1 MLTRVTK
8 GYHRDPPERL
18 LSIGAGRLKMAD
30 APPNCAPSLPAITK
44 GSATKVTK
52 GRKKKEFDAVEFW
65 SRPRLA
71 RTGLKAIK
79 GNEFKLPLIDPS
91 KGNTNPQ
98 GQTDKKAS
106 TKDQK
111 KPVPPKAPNARN
123 VRRPFPA
130 KKLSTCEAQQGAT
143 SGVSKDV
150 APDIKRKTGQDAGQA
165 AHPKKAVSPSAAVPV
180 SKIPRRSPLPA
191 IAKGKSAI
199 TENGAAVAQQHG
211 NPVAVM
217 EVAVQE
223 NTKIPVPLRVLTPPA
238 KVTAWVPSL
247 CGEVRRVDT
256 PSKSGK
262 LAAKMKEVNILPN
275 KLAPNKHSVE
285 QSGAVVSGTVLSG
298 TVVSGAKAEIHS
310 PATQEIL
317 ADIEKVYVHLRRL
330 RDATSA
336 EASFSNTDVTLPDLS
351 DKGVTRATPSAYVHH
366 LSDLMM
372 AFTDDIERDFKAAQS
387 DGRAMVRWL
396 QQDAKIVKANLEDEV
411 SKRDAEVKSLKDKI
425 KELQASS
432 AEADER
438 HQSLQ
443 AAISELTAKVEQ
455 THCEKD
461 DVMVD
466 LKCCQDDSD
475 AKTRE
480 IVNLRRDLKRKE
492 MAQKELKNENNVT
505 WLQYDF
511 MMIDNEALKKEV
523 TRLEELN
530 TESEARNKEMELSV
544 ELLQRQ
550 LAEQTK
556 STEDRPKGDGENIV
570 ENAEANTTI
579 AATSAEEKANEDLK
593 IKCLEQAL
601 LERNESIAEL
611 EKNIEQMR
619 TERDSAILQSQGE
632 QLENLQNAKRIKKL
646 EEDLKKKTCD
656 GVHVHRK
663 AVAAT
668 VEEPR
673 GKSLRDGGSNSCER
687 LLKEAQVM
695 ADALRKT
702 DGLDS
707 EKDLK
712 KQLSLKVNRTPST
725 IKEEEGAEA
734 KFDSKD
740 NEQVPADPVLEQE
753 RQRIVSSAV
762 RRLNGKPSAAKRRRR
777 RRKHVDLEAEVSG
790 LRQEVEENADESAF
804 GKTTRNVPAYKRHV
818 PSKGAVQMTGIQEGE
833 EDEKT
838 KHDAKTET
846 PMEDVPVERE
856 TPGTSAPG
864 VTSSKEQS
872 TRSPSD
878 SRFGRFSSKKL
889 LMMFKP
895 RKSKGD

>member
-1 MLTRVTK
+1 
-8 GYHRDPPERL
+8 
-18 LSIGAGRLKMAD
+18 MAD

-91 KGNTNPQ
+91 KGNTNLQ

-130 KKLSTCEAQQGAT
+130 KKLSTCEAQQGAAP
-143 SGVSKDV
+143 GVSKDV

-199 TENGAAVAQQHG
+199 TENDAAVAQQHG

-238 KVTAWVPSL
+238 KVTVWVPSL
-247 CGEVRRVDT
+247 FGEVRRVDT

-396 QQDAKIVKANLEDEV
+396 QQDAKT
-411 SKRDAEVKSLKDKI
+411 SRQGTWGMKSPREMPRGIFEIRRENRLHTGF
-425 KELQASS
+425 AF
-432 AEADER
+432 
-438 HQSLQ
+438 
-443 AAISELTAKVEQ
+443 
-455 THCEKD
+455 
-461 DVMVD
+461 
-466 LKCCQDDSD
+466 CCQDDSD

-530 TESEARNKEMELSV
+530 TE
-544 ELLQRQ
+544 
-550 LAEQTK
+550 
-556 STEDRPKGDGENIV
+556 
-570 ENAEANTTI
+570 
-579 AATSAEEKANEDLK
+579 
-593 IKCLEQAL
+593 
-601 LERNESIAEL
+601 
-611 EKNIEQMR
+611 
-619 TERDSAILQSQGE
+619 
-632 QLENLQNAKRIKKL
+632 
-646 EEDLKKKTCD
+646 
-656 GVHVHRK
+656 
-663 AVAAT
+663 
-668 VEEPR
+668 
-673 GKSLRDGGSNSCER
+673 
-687 LLKEAQVM
+687 
-695 ADALRKT
+695 
-702 DGLDS
+702 
-707 EKDLK
+707 
-712 KQLSLKVNRTPST
+712 
-725 IKEEEGAEA
+725 
-734 KFDSKD
+734 
-740 NEQVPADPVLEQE
+740 
-753 RQRIVSSAV
+753 
-762 RRLNGKPSAAKRRRR
+762 
-777 RRKHVDLEAEVSG
+777 EAERPISLVS
-790 LRQEVEENADESAF
+790 
-804 GKTTRNVPAYKRHV
+804 KRDDRAKEGIPEIV
-818 PSKGAVQMTGIQEGE
+818 AREKG
-833 EDEKT
+833 
-838 KHDAKTET
+838 
-846 PMEDVPVERE
+846 
-856 TPGTSAPG
+856 
-864 VTSSKEQS
+864 
-872 TRSPSD
+872 
-878 SRFGRFSSKKL
+878 
-889 LMMFKP
+889 
-895 RKSKGD
+895 